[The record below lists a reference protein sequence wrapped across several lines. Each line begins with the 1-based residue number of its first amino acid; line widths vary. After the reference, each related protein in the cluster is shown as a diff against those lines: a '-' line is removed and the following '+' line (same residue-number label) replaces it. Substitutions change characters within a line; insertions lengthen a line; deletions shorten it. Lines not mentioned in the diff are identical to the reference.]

1 MLSQSD
7 DTATEIRTFP
17 VFERRWNWFQTGVQ
31 SAIGVVIA
39 AGLAGLFGDGPLA
52 HAERAVPDTP
62 IVLRYD
68 RFLRAGL
75 PSQMRVAIT
84 RPLDAEHLDGEHL
97 AIGLNAA
104 FLEHVSVTAT
114 QPRAEAVDAT
124 PGGVTYRFRLGP
136 ERRGDITL
144 MLSPREAGTVAARV
158 SALGRPVDL
167 PLLIYP

>member
-1 MLSQSD
+1 MMSGSED
-7 DTATEIRTFP
+7 SATDIRTFP
-17 VFERRWNWFQTGVQ
+17 GFERRWNGFQALVQGVV
-31 SAIGVVIA
+31 GVVIA

-52 HAERAVPDTP
+52 HAERAVPATP
-62 IVLRYD
+62 LVLRYD
-68 RFLRAGL
+68 RFLRVGY

-84 RPLDAEHLDGEHL
+84 RPLDDDRL
-97 AIGLNAA
+97 AIDLGAE

-124 PGGVTYRFRLGP
+124 PAGVTYRFRLGP

-144 MLSPREAGTVAARV
+144 MLSPREYGLATATV
-158 SALGRPVDL
+158 SARGQAVAL

>member
-17 VFERRWNWFQTGVQ
+17 VFERRWNWFQIGVQ
-31 SAIGVVIA
+31 SLIGLVIA
-39 AGLAGLFGDGPLA
+39 SGLAGLFGDGPLA
-52 HAERAVPDTP
+52 RAERAVPDTP

-68 RFLRAGL
+68 RFLRAGF
-75 PSQMRVAIT
+75 PSQMRIGIT
-84 RPLDAEHLDGEHL
+84 RPLEAEHV
-97 AIGLNAA
+97 AIDLNAD
-104 FLEHVSVTAT
+104 FLQHVSVDAT

-124 PGGVTYRFRLGP
+124 PAGVTYRFRLGP

-144 MLSPREAGTVAARV
+144 MLSPREFGPVAARV
-158 SALGRPVDL
+158 SALGRPVDV